1 MPVVDLDRI
10 SKSYSSKV
18 AVRELSLRIEQGTIF
33 GLLGPNGAGKTSTIR
48 MMVGMTLPDSGT
60 VRLFDEPFR
69 RDHLR
74 RVGYLPEER
83 GLYKRMKVIDQLVFM
98 GQLHG
103 LDASA
108 AKARARQWC
117 ERMEIAESM
126 DKKTQELSKG
136 MQQKIQ
142 FIATLLHDPEL
153 IIMDEPSSGLD
164 PVNVSLL
171 EQTLLELK
179 SKGRTILFSTHRME
193 QVEKLCDAICLVDQG
208 RAVLEGTM
216 RAVKSRYARD
226 RVVVEYEGDA
236 SFLTDPSITELR
248 EFQGRAEF
256 KLRNGADGQALLA
269 SAARHARIFKFEMVE
284 PSLEEIF
291 IRTVGGRPMHEVLL
305 IARREYLERVQSRAF
320 LMMTIL
326 FPLFIGLMIG
336 GSVFAG
342 RSAPAPRI
350 LRLHRT
356 IPCWRVK
363 SPRRW
368 SPRRDQQSPRR

>member
-18 AVRELSLRIEQGTIF
+18 AVRELSLRIEPGTMF
-33 GLLGPNGAGKTSTIR
+33 GLMGPNGAGKTSTIR

-103 LDASA
+103 LDGATA
-108 AKARARQWC
+108 ATRARQWC
-117 ERMEIAESM
+117 ERMDIAESM
-126 DKKTQELSKG
+126 EKKTQELSKG

-216 RAVKSRYARD
+216 RAVKSRYARN
-226 RVVVEYEGDA
+226 RVVVEYAGDA

-248 EFQGRAEF
+248 ESAGRAEF
-256 KLRNGADGQALLA
+256 KLRDGGDGQALLHA
-269 SAARHARIFKFEMVE
+269 AARHAQIFKFEMVE

-291 IRTVGGRPMHEVLL
+291 IRTVGG
-305 IARREYLERVQSRAF
+305 
-320 LMMTIL
+320 
-326 FPLFIGLMIG
+326 
-336 GSVFAG
+336 
-342 RSAPAPRI
+342 
-350 LRLHRT
+350 
-356 IPCWRVK
+356 K
-363 SPRRW
+363 S
-368 SPRRDQQSPRR
+368 DA

>member
-10 SKSYSSKV
+10 SKAYSSKV
-18 AVRELSLRIEQGTIF
+18 AVRELSLRIEPGTMF

-103 LDASA
+103 LNA
-108 AKARARQWC
+108 ATAAARARWWC

-126 DKKTQELSKG
+126 EKKTQELSKG

-171 EQTLLELK
+171 EQVLLELK

-216 RAVKSRYARD
+216 RAVKSRYARN
-226 RVVVEYEGDA
+226 RVVVEYAGDA

-248 EFQGRAEF
+248 ESAGRAEF
-256 KLRNGADGQALLA
+256 KLRDGADGQALLHA
-269 SAARHARIFKFEMVE
+269 AARHAQIFKFELVE

-291 IRTVGGRPMHEVLL
+291 IRTVRG
-305 IARREYLERVQSRAF
+305 
-320 LMMTIL
+320 
-326 FPLFIGLMIG
+326 
-336 GSVFAG
+336 
-342 RSAPAPRI
+342 
-350 LRLHRT
+350 
-356 IPCWRVK
+356 K
-363 SPRRW
+363 S
-368 SPRRDQQSPRR
+368 DA

>member
-10 SKSYSSKV
+10 SKAYSSKV
-18 AVRELSLRIEQGTIF
+18 AVRDLSLRIEPGTMF

-83 GLYKRMKVIDQLVFM
+83 GLYKRMTVIDQLVFM

-103 LDASA
+103 LDRATA
-108 AKARARQWC
+108 AARARQWC
-117 ERMEIAESM
+117 ERMDIAESM
-126 DKKTQELSKG
+126 EKKTQELSKG

-171 EQTLLELK
+171 EQILLDLK

-216 RAVKSRYARD
+216 RAVKSRYARN
-226 RVVVEYEGDA
+226 RVVVEYAGDA

-248 EFQGRAEF
+248 ESAGRAEF
-256 KLRNGADGQALLA
+256 KLRDGGDGQALLHA
-269 SAARHARIFKFEMVE
+269 AARHAQIFKFELVE

-291 IRTVGGRPMHEVLL
+291 IRTVGG
-305 IARREYLERVQSRAF
+305 
-320 LMMTIL
+320 
-326 FPLFIGLMIG
+326 
-336 GSVFAG
+336 
-342 RSAPAPRI
+342 
-350 LRLHRT
+350 
-356 IPCWRVK
+356 K
-363 SPRRW
+363 S
-368 SPRRDQQSPRR
+368 DA

>member
-18 AVRELSLRIEQGTIF
+18 AVRDLSLRIEPGTMF

-48 MMVGMTLPDSGT
+48 MMVGMTMPDSGT

-83 GLYKRMKVIDQLVFM
+83 GLYKRMKVIDQLIFM

-103 LDASA
+103 LDGAT
-108 AKARARQWC
+108 AKGRAREWC

-126 DKKTQELSKG
+126 EKKTQELSKG

-179 SKGRTILFSTHRME
+179 SKGRTILFSTHRMD

-208 RAVLEGTM
+208 TAVLEGTM
-216 RAVKSRYARD
+216 RAVKSRYARN
-226 RVVVEYEGDA
+226 RVVVEYAGDA

-248 EFQGRAEF
+248 ESAGRAEF
-256 KLRNGADGQALLA
+256 KLRDGADGQALLH
-269 SAARHARIFKFEMVE
+269 SAIRHAQIFKFELVE

-291 IRTVGGRPMHEVLL
+291 IRTVGRKTN
-305 IARREYLERVQSRAF
+305 A
-320 LMMTIL
+320 
-326 FPLFIGLMIG
+326 
-336 GSVFAG
+336 
-342 RSAPAPRI
+342 
-350 LRLHRT
+350 
-356 IPCWRVK
+356 
-363 SPRRW
+363 
-368 SPRRDQQSPRR
+368 

>member
-18 AVRELSLRIEQGTIF
+18 AVQELSLRIEPGTMY

-48 MMVGMTLPDSGT
+48 MMVGMTLPDAGI

-83 GLYKRMKVIDQLVFM
+83 GLYKRMKVIDQLVFI

-103 LDASA
+103 LASA
-108 AKARARQWC
+108 AATARAREWC

-126 DKKTQELSKG
+126 EKKTQELSKG

-193 QVEKLCDAICLVDQG
+193 QVEKLCDAICLVDHG

-216 RAVKSRYARD
+216 RAVKSRYARN
-226 RVVVEYEGDA
+226 RVVVAYEGDA

-248 EFQGRAEF
+248 ESTGRAEF
-256 KLRNGADGQALLA
+256 KLRNGADPQALLR
-269 SAARHARIFKFEMVE
+269 AATAKAEIFKFELVE

-291 IRTVGGRPMHEVLL
+291 IRTVGG
-305 IARREYLERVQSRAF
+305 
-320 LMMTIL
+320 
-326 FPLFIGLMIG
+326 
-336 GSVFAG
+336 
-342 RSAPAPRI
+342 
-350 LRLHRT
+350 
-356 IPCWRVK
+356 K
-363 SPRRW
+363 S
-368 SPRRDQQSPRR
+368 DA

>member
-18 AVRELSLRIEQGTIF
+18 AVRELSLRIDSGTMF

-103 LDASA
+103 LDRATA
-108 AKARARQWC
+108 AARARQWC
-117 ERMEIAESM
+117 ERMDIAESM
-126 DKKTQELSKG
+126 EKKTQELSKG

-171 EQTLLELK
+171 EQILLDLK

-216 RAVKSRYARD
+216 RAVKSRYARN
-226 RVVVEYEGDA
+226 RVVVEYAGDA

-248 EFQGRAEF
+248 ESAGRAEF
-256 KLRNGADGQALLA
+256 KLRDGGDGQALLHA
-269 SAARHARIFKFEMVE
+269 AARHAQIFKFELVE

-291 IRTVGGRPMHEVLL
+291 IRTVGG
-305 IARREYLERVQSRAF
+305 
-320 LMMTIL
+320 
-326 FPLFIGLMIG
+326 
-336 GSVFAG
+336 
-342 RSAPAPRI
+342 
-350 LRLHRT
+350 
-356 IPCWRVK
+356 K
-363 SPRRW
+363 S
-368 SPRRDQQSPRR
+368 DA

>member
-18 AVRELSLRIEQGTIF
+18 AVRELSLRIEPGTMF

-48 MMVGMTLPDSGT
+48 MMVGMTLPDSGA

-103 LDASA
+103 LDGATA
-108 AKARARQWC
+108 ATRARQWC
-117 ERMEIAESM
+117 ERMDIAESLE
-126 DKKTQELSKG
+126 KKTQELSKG

-171 EQTLLELK
+171 EQTLLDLK

-216 RAVKSRYARD
+216 RAVKSRYARN
-226 RVVVEYEGDA
+226 RVVVEYAGDA

-248 EFQGRAEF
+248 ESAGRAEF
-256 KLRNGADGQALLA
+256 KLRDGGDGQALLHA
-269 SAARHARIFKFEMVE
+269 AARHAQIFKFELVE

-291 IRTVGGRPMHEVLL
+291 IRTVGG
-305 IARREYLERVQSRAF
+305 
-320 LMMTIL
+320 
-326 FPLFIGLMIG
+326 
-336 GSVFAG
+336 
-342 RSAPAPRI
+342 
-350 LRLHRT
+350 
-356 IPCWRVK
+356 K
-363 SPRRW
+363 S
-368 SPRRDQQSPRR
+368 DA

>member
-18 AVRELSLRIEQGTIF
+18 AVRELSLRIEPGTMF

-103 LDASA
+103 LDRATA
-108 AKARARQWC
+108 AARARQWC
-117 ERMEIAESM
+117 ERMDIAESM
-126 DKKTQELSKG
+126 EKKTQELSKG

-171 EQTLLELK
+171 EQILLDLK

-193 QVEKLCDAICLVDQG
+193 QVEKLCDAICLVDEG
-208 RAVLEGTM
+208 RVVLEGTM
-216 RAVKSRYARD
+216 RAVKSRYARN
-226 RVVVEYEGDA
+226 RVVVEYAGDA

-248 EFQGRAEF
+248 ESAGRAEF
-256 KLRNGADGQALLA
+256 KLRDGGDGQALLHA
-269 SAARHARIFKFEMVE
+269 AARHAQIFKFELVE

-291 IRTVGGRPMHEVLL
+291 IRTVGG
-305 IARREYLERVQSRAF
+305 
-320 LMMTIL
+320 
-326 FPLFIGLMIG
+326 
-336 GSVFAG
+336 
-342 RSAPAPRI
+342 
-350 LRLHRT
+350 
-356 IPCWRVK
+356 K
-363 SPRRW
+363 S
-368 SPRRDQQSPRR
+368 DA

>member
-18 AVRELSLRIEQGTIF
+18 AVRELSLRIEPGTMF

-103 LDASA
+103 LDRA
-108 AKARARQWC
+108 AAAARARQWC
-117 ERMEIAESM
+117 ERMDIAESM
-126 DKKTQELSKG
+126 EKRTQELSKG

-142 FIATLLHDPEL
+142 FVATLLHDPEL

-171 EQTLLELK
+171 EQILLDLK

-216 RAVKSRYARD
+216 RAVKSRYARN
-226 RVVVEYEGDA
+226 RVVVEYAGDA

-248 EFQGRAEF
+248 ESAGRAEF
-256 KLRNGADGQALLA
+256 KLRDGGDGQALLHA
-269 SAARHARIFKFEMVE
+269 AARHAQIFKFELVE

-291 IRTVGGRPMHEVLL
+291 IRTVGG
-305 IARREYLERVQSRAF
+305 
-320 LMMTIL
+320 
-326 FPLFIGLMIG
+326 
-336 GSVFAG
+336 
-342 RSAPAPRI
+342 
-350 LRLHRT
+350 
-356 IPCWRVK
+356 K
-363 SPRRW
+363 S
-368 SPRRDQQSPRR
+368 DA